1 MQFDVYVYNTSAT
14 ETLIMSRFPRICGG
28 KHLMNILQNVF
39 VIIEQHIIRL
49 TPASLQRDGRTKY
62 PYVRSFE
69 NEKECIFLRF
79 DIFS

>member
-1 MQFDVYVYNTSAT
+1 
-14 ETLIMSRFPRICGG
+14 
-28 KHLMNILQNVF
+28 MNILQNVF